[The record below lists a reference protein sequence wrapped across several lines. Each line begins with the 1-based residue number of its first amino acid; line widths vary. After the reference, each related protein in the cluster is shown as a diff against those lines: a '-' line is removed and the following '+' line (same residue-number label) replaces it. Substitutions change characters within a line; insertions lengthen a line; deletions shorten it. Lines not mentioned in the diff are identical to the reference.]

1 MLQYVDMLQMH
12 ISIMANKRLIIDI
25 KARHSIPS
33 PHPDPPMPYLIT
45 LCASVLLAW
54 LLWPATPDAAPA
66 PLASHAQTRA
76 TPAALPL
83 PAIPATPVAVTRPA
97 KAVPDEMQTWLAARY
112 GSNPP
117 LHQAMQQLAAS
128 WAQAI
133 HEVHDQ
139 DSAHRAGVRIARAIA
154 CVMDPATLESS
165 GQDQQWAY
173 DQIIAARAEMLS
185 RPADSDAYI
194 RFQGLAAG
202 QYFADPGATPC
213 TAAPVTHP

>member
-1 MLQYVDMLQMH
+1 
-12 ISIMANKRLIIDI
+12 
-25 KARHSIPS
+25 
-33 PHPDPPMPYLIT
+33 MPYLIT

-54 LLWPATPDAAPA
+54 LLWPATPDTAPA
-66 PLASHAQTRA
+66 PQASHIQTRA
-76 TPAALPL
+76 TPTALPL
-83 PAIPATPVAVTRPA
+83 PAIPATPVAITRPA
-97 KAVPDEMQTWLAARY
+97 HAVPDEMQTWLAARY

-117 LHQAMQQLAAS
+117 LHQAMQQLAAG

-139 DSAHRAGVRIARAIA
+139 ASAHRAGVRIARAIA

-202 QYFADPGATPC
+202 QYFADPGAEACRT
-213 TAAPVTHP
+213 APVTQP